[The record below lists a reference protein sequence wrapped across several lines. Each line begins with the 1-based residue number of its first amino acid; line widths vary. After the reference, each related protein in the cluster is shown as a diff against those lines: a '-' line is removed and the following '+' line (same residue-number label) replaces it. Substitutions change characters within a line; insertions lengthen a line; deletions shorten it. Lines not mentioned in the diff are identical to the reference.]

1 MRIWFNEQFRGTYQ
15 LIGLLRGS
23 PALGERLHV
32 LGSHREACAPFL
44 QVCDE
49 AFPEPV
55 ETGDAFVDV
64 ALAMCAAQAVDVFV
78 PGREMLA
85 VARRRAEFEAQGTRV
100 MVGAPRGIEA
110 LQDKRTTYEQAAA
123 LGVAVPAWHL
133 VQDLA
138 GFRAACDA
146 LEAAGLQVCV
156 KPAVGVAGAGF
167 WKLDDATDEPAAL
180 LALPTHA
187 MSRARYEDLLGRAG
201 TVAPLVVSEFLPG
214 PEWSTDCLSDDGTLL
229 AAVTRGKTAPPFVR
243 TLVEAPAVCEL
254 AERVVKGFGLSY
266 LSNVQ
271 TKERASGEPVLLEV
285 NTRAASGLYQ
295 SCTTG
300 VDFPGLALRLLLDGR
315 LDEVP
320 APQLPAA
327 LVTYADAMPYRPPVA
342 PEGVTGFGQ
351 GWLPPS

>member
-1 MRIWFNEQFRGTYQ
+1 VRIWFNEQFRGTYQ
-15 LIGLLRGS
+15 LIGLLRAS
-23 PALGERLHV
+23 YDLHV

-44 QVCDE
+44 QVCDL

-55 ETGDAFVDV
+55 EAGDAFVDV
-64 ALAMCAAQAVDVFV
+64 ALALCAREQVDVFV

-85 VARRRAEFEAQGTRV
+85 VARRRAEFEAQGTKV
-100 MVGAPRGIEA
+100 LVGEPRGIEA

-123 LGVAVPAWHL
+123 LGVAVPAWHA

-146 LEAAGLQVCV
+146 LEAAGLPVCV

-167 WKLDDATDEPAAL
+167 YKLDDATDDPAAL
-180 LALPTHA
+180 FALPSHA

-201 TVAPLVVSEFLPG
+201 TVAPLLVSEWLPG

-243 TLVEAPAVCEL
+243 TLVEVPAVREL
-254 AERVVKGFGLSY
+254 AERVVQGFGLGY

-315 LDEVP
+315 LDAVP
-320 APQLPAA
+320 APVLPAA
-327 LVTYADAMPYRPPVA
+327 LVTYADAMPYRPLVA
-342 PEGVTGFGQ
+342 PGGVAGFDRS
-351 GWLPPS
+351 WLPPS